1 MVSLNFVT
9 SVTFYNSQDIFIFY
23 TNFYILHL
31 LLSMIKY
38 IKYLVLPK
46 KSIPPFSAQK
56 ALKAVN
62 VSQMIEG
69 YKPVDKKELK
79 DQVKKILSHK

>member
-1 MVSLNFVT
+1 
-9 SVTFYNSQDIFIFY
+9 
-23 TNFYILHL
+23 
-31 LLSMIKY
+31 MIKY
-38 IKYLVLPK
+38 INNIVLPRK
-46 KSIPPFSAQK
+46 DSSMSKPPFSVQK

-69 YKPVDKKELK
+69 YKPVDKKEVK

>member
-1 MVSLNFVT
+1 LKVGKTKEVSLKKD
-9 SVTFYNSQDIFIFY
+9 S
-23 TNFYILHL
+23 
-31 LLSMIKY
+31 SMSK
-38 IKYLVLPK
+38 
-46 KSIPPFSAQK
+46 PPFSAQK

-69 YKPVDKKELK
+69 YKPVDKKEVK